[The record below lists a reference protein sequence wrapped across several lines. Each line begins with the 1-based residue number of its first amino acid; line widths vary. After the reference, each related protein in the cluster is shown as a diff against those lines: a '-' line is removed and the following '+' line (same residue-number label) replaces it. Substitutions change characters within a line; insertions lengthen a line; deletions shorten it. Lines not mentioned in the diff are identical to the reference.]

1 MEEQRA
7 RQQTDGGE
15 VEAPKGN
22 VTQGVTED
30 ESSEEAL
37 LQRALAMSMDT
48 GDASTGE
55 QEKDLGSMTEE
66 EQIAYAMQVKTLK
79 TYISS

>member
-7 RQQTDGGE
+7 RQQAEGGE
-15 VEAPKGN
+15 VEAPADGAAP
-22 VTQGVTED
+22 EAE

-48 GDASTGE
+48 DDASGE
-55 QEKDLGSMTEE
+55 GVAKERDLGSMTEE
-66 EQIAYAMQVKTLK
+66 EQIAYAMQVRLW
-79 TYISS
+79 